1 MQLFAIGRSIY
12 GLLQFAERRQLRRL
26 LFISVLVAIM
36 EAAGATLVLTLL
48 VRFTSDGQEMLV
60 DRIFSGLTYDEVTV
74 LLSVTTVV
82 YAAARMMVSLAESH
96 LRLRRIQQFAASLSS
111 RVLERY
117 SLGSLVD
124 HNAERSGDFLRTTWY
139 ASETLIRTSLLG
151 GISVCAEVAVL
162 TGVIGV
168 IAYVAPVAAIG
179 AVAAGALLIFSG
191 SRLFSRYITRWG
203 GVAEGQASLC
213 LQQVQEMFGGFRD
226 IKLANAESYFVDRYR
241 RDRSLLAR
249 SYWRYQTMA
258 QAPRFLVEGLLAAA
272 IGILITLFTLLEYSE
287 SGVAIMAVLGYVGLR
302 VLPSANRMLAAVAD
316 ISYGSAALESV
327 EAVFHRRYETVGLKR
342 APLDFTTL
350 ISIRDVSVTYPG
362 AEQPVITG
370 VSLDI
375 AKGDRIGLVGESGE
389 GKTTLLNV
397 AAGLICP
404 DSGSVLVDGLDI
416 GPVLHSWHEMV
427 GVVAQNAFM
436 VDASIRFNVAFGFTD
451 DAIEDERVWWALEK
465 AQLAD
470 FVRNLD
476 GGLASSVGDRGVRLS
491 GGQIQRVAI
500 ARALYKEP
508 QVLLL
513 DEPTAA
519 LDRLTEAKLAE
530 ALVDI
535 GREFTTLVISHRPA
549 ILEPCDQISR
559 VAGGRLE
566 LVGSFEDLMK
576 ESAELSGVTPWI

>member
-1 MQLFAIGRSIY
+1 MKLLSIGRSIY
-12 GLLQFAERRQLRRL
+12 GLLESIERRQLRRL
-26 LFISVLVAIM
+26 LFISALVAVM

-48 VRFTSDGQEMLV
+48 VRFASDGQEMLI
-60 DRIFSGLTYDEVTV
+60 DRMFSGLTYDEVTV

-96 LRLRRIQQFAASLSS
+96 LRLRRIQQCAASLSS

-117 SLGSLVD
+117 SRGSLVD

-139 ASETLIRTSLLG
+139 ASETLIRTALLG
-151 GISVCAEVAVL
+151 VFAVCAEVAL
-162 TGVIGV
+162 MTGVIAV
-168 IAYVAPVAAIG
+168 IAYVEPAAAIVTVAA
-179 AVAAGALLIFSG
+179 AALLIFSA
-191 SRLFSRYITRWG
+191 SRLFSRYVTRWG
-203 GVAEGQASLC
+203 EVAEDQASLC
-213 LQQVQEMFGGFRD
+213 LQQVQELFGGFRD

-241 RDRSLLAR
+241 KDRNLLAR

-258 QAPRFLVEGLLAAA
+258 QAPRFLVEGLLAGA
-272 IGILITLFTLLEYSE
+272 IGVLITLFTLLEYSE

-316 ISYGSAALESV
+316 ISYGSAALELV
-327 EAVFHRRYETVGLKR
+327 GAVFHRRYEMVGPKR
-342 APLDFTTL
+342 TPLDFTTL
-350 ISIRDVSVTYPG
+350 ISITDVSVAYPG
-362 AEQPVITG
+362 SEQPVITG

-397 AAGLICP
+397 VAGLISP

-416 GPVLHSWHEMV
+416 GLVLPSWHEKV
-427 GVVAQNAFM
+427 GVVSQNAFM
-436 VDASIRFNVAFGFTD
+436 ADASIRFNVAFGYAD
-451 DAIEDERVWWALEK
+451 DAIEDELVWWALEK

-535 GREFTTLVISHRPA
+535 GLEYTTFVISHRPA
-549 ILEPCDQISR
+549 VLESCDQISR

-576 ESAELSGVTPWI
+576 ESSELSGVTPWS